1 MLSSVTFDGLIRT
14 VFWFD
19 RFDLAKPFD
28 PSLYVLARPRL
39 VRANTVALIVFF
51 LVFLALYYSVGA
63 LVKRCARTELT
74 TGDIAR
80 RFVVSLIPIAVVY
93 QVAHYSAYLA

>member
-1 MLSSVTFDGLIRT
+1 VS
-14 VFWFD
+14 
-19 RFDLAKPFD
+19 
-28 PSLYVLARPRL
+28 
-39 VRANTVALIVFF
+39 
-51 LVFLALYYSVGA
+51 A